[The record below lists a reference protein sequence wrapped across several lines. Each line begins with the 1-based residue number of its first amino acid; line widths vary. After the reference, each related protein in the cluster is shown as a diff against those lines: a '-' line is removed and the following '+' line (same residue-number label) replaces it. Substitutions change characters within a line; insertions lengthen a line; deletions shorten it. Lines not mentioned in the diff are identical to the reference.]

1 MKNKYSAVINQF
13 GLTFRQYRLL
23 LSMQRFLVDDDIRRE
38 MDKDNIELK
47 RLWLSEWENSV
58 LKTIDEDAVERTLIL
73 DMTELQ
79 KEIDIEKES
88 LQMTNLPF
96 YLILL
101 ELSLFTP
108 YYPLNSDR
116 DKEYKTLKIASF
128 KTSFNLV
135 LEKFSKLLGIDK
147 NMIKKFQDSYSKS
160 VTAISGKTQ
169 NVIIGIATGAIIT
182 AITAGF
188 AAPAIGT
195 LFAAEGLFGAA
206 AIASGLAA
214 LGGGAIA
221 AGGLGMAGGIAVIVC
236 GGAIL
241 GVGCGASIGS
251 LLQVS
256 PDFALAQAAKLEV
269 VIREIIFLCQKD
281 VRTMQVIIK
290 EQRSAICKLEDELL
304 ELRISD
310 QKNKKEV
317 KNLEKSIL
325 YLKKALERY
334 QNIYMEANQNEG

>member
-116 DKEYKTLKIASF
+116 DK
-128 KTSFNLV
+128 
-135 LEKFSKLLGIDK
+135 
-147 NMIKKFQDSYSKS
+147 
-160 VTAISGKTQ
+160 
-169 NVIIGIATGAIIT
+169 
-182 AITAGF
+182 
-188 AAPAIGT
+188 
-195 LFAAEGLFGAA
+195 
-206 AIASGLAA
+206 
-214 LGGGAIA
+214 
-221 AGGLGMAGGIAVIVC
+221 
-236 GGAIL
+236 
-241 GVGCGASIGS
+241 
-251 LLQVS
+251 
-256 PDFALAQAAKLEV
+256 
-269 VIREIIFLCQKD
+269 
-281 VRTMQVIIK
+281 
-290 EQRSAICKLEDELL
+290 
-304 ELRISD
+304 
-310 QKNKKEV
+310 
-317 KNLEKSIL
+317 
-325 YLKKALERY
+325 
-334 QNIYMEANQNEG
+334 